1 MTIKKIQN
9 GNEVTLALEGW
20 LDTQAAPELL
30 AELEKTED
38 GINSMVFDF
47 SGLEYI
53 ASTGVRAV
61 VFAYKKMN
69 GALTVKGASPR
80 ILNIFKTTGIDKTV
94 HFE

>member
-1 MTIKKIQN
+1 MTIKKSLN
-9 GNEVTLALEGW
+9 GNEITLALGGW
-20 LDTQAAPELL
+20 LDTKAASELL
-30 AELEKTED
+30 AELEQLED
-38 GINSMVFDF
+38 GADSMVLDF

-61 VFAYKKMN
+61 VTAYKKMN